1 MSPRPDVSAQRI
13 PQILQ
18 AAAIVF
24 AQKGMGRTTM
34 SDIADEAKL
43 SKALL
48 YKYFENK
55 ENLILALCTSIFSQL
70 SLPDRKEEQLCS
82 VALKEW
88 ADNCGREIAAARNYI
103 GLGFEL
109 VALVRSDENVR
120 LVIRKAYADYA
131 KALEDVILLGIK
143 NGEFNPGDAAVL
155 ARSVIAQFEG
165 LNLIWFVEPEKFSL
179 QKSYGQAMDVMLN
192 GIISAS

>member
-1 MSPRPDVSAQRI
+1 M
-13 PQILQ
+13 
-18 AAAIVF
+18 VF

-55 ENLILALCTSIFSQL
+55 ENLILALCTFIFSQL
-70 SLPDRKEEQLCS
+70 SLPDRKEGQSCS
-82 VALKEW
+82 AALKEW
-88 ADNCGREIAAARNYI
+88 ADNCGREIAAASDYI

-131 KALEDVILLGIK
+131 KALEDLILPGIE
-143 NGEFNPGDAAVL
+143 NGEFKSGDASVL
-155 ARSVIAQFEG
+155 ARSIIAQFEG
-165 LNLIWFVEPEKFSL
+165 LNLIWFVEPEKFLL
-179 QKSYGQAMDVMLN
+179 QKAYGEVMDVMLN
-192 GIISAS
+192 GIASAS

>member
-18 AAAIVF
+18 AATLVF
-24 AQKGMGRTTM
+24 ANKGMGRATM

-55 ENLILALCTSIFSQL
+55 EKLILALCTSIFSQL
-70 SLPDRKEEQLCS
+70 SLPDRKDGQSCS
-82 VALKEW
+82 ESLKEW
-88 ADNCGREIAAARNYI
+88 ADNCGHEIAAASDYI

-109 VALVRSDENVR
+109 VALVRSDQNVR
-120 LVIRKAYADYA
+120 LVIRKAYTDYA
-131 KALEDVILLGIK
+131 NALEGVLLLGIK
-143 NGEFNPGDAAVL
+143 NAEFKSADASVL
-155 ARSVIAQFEG
+155 ARSMIAQFEG
-165 LNLIWFVEPEKFSL
+165 LNLLYLVNPEEFSL

-192 GIISAS
+192 GLVSAS